1 MREGDE
7 RLSGQGDGNGTRSAG
22 KGANAAKKRKSGDKV
37 GSVGRALRSVYDDML
52 REEVPTDFM
61 DLLGKLS

>member
-1 MREGDE
+1 MRKGDK
-7 RLSGQGDGNGTRSAG
+7 RLSGQGDGNGTRSTG
-22 KGANAAKKRKSGDKV
+22 KGANPAKKRKSTDKS

-52 REEVPTDFM
+52 REEVPSDFM